1 MLVID
6 DAAGRSVVQRAL
18 EGPELEVVGEGASS
32 HEAVALAHGLAPD
45 LVLVDIDLPDDS
57 GIAIV
62 RALASSLPASV
73 FVTLALS
80 GTRGKLHRAIAA
92 GARGY
97 LLKGMSSSALRRAVV
112 AAARGELAMPR
123 TLAQEVV
130 TQLAGAAATPA
141 AGDSRMELL
150 TTREIEVLALLADGL
165 TDREIA
171 GLLTVSTRTI
181 EAHVGSILRKL
192 GARNRAAATRAFVE
206 R

>member
-6 DAAGRSVVQRAL
+6 DAAGRSAVQRAL
-18 EGPELEVVGEGASS
+18 EGPELEVVGEDASS

-45 LVLVDIDLPDDS
+45 LVLVDIDLPDES

-80 GTRGKLHRAIAA
+80 GTRGKLYRAIAA

-97 LLKGMSSSALRRAVV
+97 LLKGMSSSALRRAVL

-130 TQLAGAAATPA
+130 TQLAGAAATLA

-150 TTREIEVLALLADGL
+150 TAREIEVLALLADGL